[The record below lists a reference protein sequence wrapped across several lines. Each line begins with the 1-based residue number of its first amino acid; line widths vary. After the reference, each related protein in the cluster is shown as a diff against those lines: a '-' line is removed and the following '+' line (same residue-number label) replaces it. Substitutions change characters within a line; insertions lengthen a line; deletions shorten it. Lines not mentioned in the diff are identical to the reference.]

1 VRILIID
8 DDLGSEE
15 VRDLF
20 KLRLSMTPLAAI
32 RDIDE
37 KTRRELVDTELA
49 KDGLELEFA
58 FDGDAALTHY
68 RERSPY
74 DLVLTDLYHPG
85 MNGLIWHV
93 LFDWKTQRKL

>member
-37 KTRRELVDTELA
+37 KTRRELVDTEHA
-49 KDGLELEFA
+49 KD
-58 FDGDAALTHY
+58 
-68 RERSPY
+68 
-74 DLVLTDLYHPG
+74 
-85 MNGLIWHV
+85 
-93 LFDWKTQRKL
+93 